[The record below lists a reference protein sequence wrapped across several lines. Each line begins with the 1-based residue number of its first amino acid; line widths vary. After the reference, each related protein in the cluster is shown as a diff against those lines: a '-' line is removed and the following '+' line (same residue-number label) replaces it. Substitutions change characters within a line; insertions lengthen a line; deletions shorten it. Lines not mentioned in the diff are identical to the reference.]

1 MPQALISIIIPMYKV
16 ESYLPQCISI
26 LQRQT
31 YRPLEVIFV
40 DDASPDN
47 SATLVEEALPRLA
60 EAGIDGKLLR
70 QGTNQGV
77 AAARNRALDAATGK
91 YIYSLDADDTLEE
104 DALRQMV
111 EIAEGEQA
119 DVVGCECYLREP
131 KAERRLTQPDPKTG
145 REAYALMCAGRM
157 KWNLWLF
164 LVRRELFG
172 ADLKFTPGDNMGEDM
187 MMMGRV
193 MLRAE
198 KVRII
203 HEAFYHY
210 DRTNV
215 NAQTQNYSPAQWA
228 QVQRNL
234 SKLEHYVS
242 ALSNPA
248 LLVELQ
254 QMKLNL
260 KLPLL
265 ISTKQADYDL
275 WSELWPEANAHINE
289 LRHLPLRTRMIQ
301 HLAHRKQWALLR
313 LYNRVVMQWLYS
325 IIYR

>member
-1 MPQALISIIIPMYKV
+1 MPQATISIIIPMYKV
-16 ESYLPQCISI
+16 EQYLPQC
-26 LQRQT
+26 LRTLERQT
-31 YRPLEVIFV
+31 YRPLQVIFV
-40 DDASPDN
+40 DDAGPDN
-47 SATLVEEALPRLA
+47 SAALVEEALPSLA
-60 EAGIDGKLLR
+60 EVGIEAKLLR
-70 QGTNQGV
+70 QGVNQGV
-77 AAARNRALDAATGK
+77 AAARNRALDEATGK
-91 YIYSLDADDTLEE
+91 YIYSLDADDALED

-111 EIAEGEQA
+111 ETAEREQA

-131 KAERRLTQPDPKTG
+131 KAVRRLTQPDPKTG

-172 ADLKFTPGDNMGEDM
+172 TDLRFTTGDNMGEDM
-187 MMMGRV
+187 MMMGRI
-193 MLRAE
+193 MLRAQ

-228 QVQRNL
+228 QVERNL
-234 SKLEHYVS
+234 SKLESYVS
-242 ALSNPA
+242 ALGDAS
-248 LLVELQ
+248 LLDELQ

-265 ISTKQADYDL
+265 ISTSQVDYDL
-275 WSELWPEANAHINE
+275 WTRLWPEANKHIGD
-289 LRHLPLRTRMIQ
+289 LRHLPLRTRLIQ
-301 HLAHRKQWALLR
+301 RLAHHKQWALLR